1 MESAGHFVSPAAE
14 LAAGMENGEYD
25 FHGRK
30 SRFMVDA
37 DRDPAPVVAYGN
49 GIILI
54 DIYLYLIAI
63 SGKRLVNGVVHD
75 LIDQMMKT
83 SG

>member
-1 MESAGHFVSPAAE
+1 MYPPPPNLPPAWRTV
-14 LAAGMENGEYD
+14 NTTSYD

-37 DRDPAPVVAYGN
+37 DRDPAPVVTYGN
-49 GIILI
+49 RIILI
-54 DIYLYLIAI
+54 DIYLYLVAI